1 VPKKPA
7 RISGRVLG
15 ATAAAALLALA
26 CLVASA
32 PAFPVTLVRV
42 GYIDLES
49 IIQTYTVKYMNAEI
63 EARTSLAMRLQVN
76 YAANQLRMSEAEKN
90 EAMRKIR
97 EQRDLI
103 AMLKNNL
110 SYWTSKGDVV
120 DEIIFDIVQRDII
133 EAIKKTSEIE
143 GFNLV
148 LDKTGNFVYGSE
160 DINLTDKVLFRL
172 DERLLDLQSNP
183 PPPTLERE
191 LEESAK
197 AATGETLD

>member
-1 VPKKPA
+1 MSKKPA
-7 RISGRVLG
+7 RLSGRVFC
-15 ATAAAALLALA
+15 AAAAAALLVLA

-32 PAFPVTLVRV
+32 PACPVTLVRV

-49 IIQTYTVKYMNAEI
+49 IIQTYAVKYMNAEI
-63 EARTSLAMRLQVN
+63 ESRTSLAMRLQAN
-76 YAANQLRMSEAEKN
+76 YAANQVRMSETEKT

-110 SYWTSKGDVV
+110 SYWTSKGDVL
-120 DEIIFDIVQRDII
+120 DEIIFNIVKRDII

-172 DERLLDLQSNP
+172 DERLLDLQSKP
-183 PPPTLERE
+183 PLPTLELE
-191 LEESAK
+191 LEESTRAV
-197 AATGETLD
+197 TGETLD